1 MSDKNLERLIF
12 DRELCYSGPENMKVV
27 IILVNMVG
35 IEARGHGFLRNL
47 DSFFLKKF
55 KVTSKKNFQVV
66 CRVYFPSSK

>member
-47 DSFFLKKF
+47 DSFF
-55 KVTSKKNFQVV
+55 
-66 CRVYFPSSK
+66 